1 MRKLII
7 SVAMLCCLSQV
18 APTQTLSKLHW
29 TYVQIPGDSL
39 FPTFLTFYD
48 SLHGYVGVYEARSY
62 SDSNYTPFAKHFYFE
77 TTDGGKSWVK
87 ITDTLFSNTYIKD
100 SIVYVGTGMGFHR
113 NPPVV
118 YANLRSRYAV
128 TLGPRHPQFYNKPVH
143 SFDSGK
149 TWQGKGEDIQMSDY
163 FPLQAFDPY
172 NLVVFD
178 GDSGIL
184 HQTTNSGGTYSRI
197 GDSTY
202 LYSLYHLQLDS
213 NYGDY
218 GKYSSDWGTDLS
230 FDNSDRFHWTVTVN
244 RQYEFVTHPRNH
256 PLSLQMLVSE
266 NFGRSWKEY
275 LTDIPGQDTLGRT
288 AGTLQYIKGTPN
300 LYYFTGERGEGFR
313 EYGTRLSIGDYG
325 DAMLGISW
333 MYSTDYGKSWEI
345 YRQYGETRRGFEA
358 VKQNEVWITARPAS
372 SKHTSDPATVIA
384 RTTDNGKTWEEDTRT
399 LTNDGIWDARI
410 VTFSDPNHGWI
421 AASDGTAIG
430 GNHHTYI
437 FRYDASEQGN
447 NSVEGLQTEL
457 NQVYLK
463 IYPNPALSDV
473 HLLLPTT
480 KPIQK
485 VEFFNLMGRQDYPP
499 YQLQGNIATVDVRN
513 LPIGT
518 YITRVSYLYKGY
530 TGDFTL
536 PFIVQH

>member
-1 MRKLII
+1 MRTLII
-7 SVAMLCCLSQV
+7 SVAMLCCLSQI
-18 APTQTLSKLHW
+18 ALTQTLSKLHW
-29 TYVQIPGDSL
+29 TYVQISDDSL
-39 FPTFLTFYD
+39 FPSFLTFYD
-48 SLHGYVGVYEARSY
+48 SLHGYLGVYESRSY
-62 SDSNYTPFAKHFYFE
+62 SDSNYTAFPKHFYFE
-77 TTDGGKSWVK
+77 TTDGGKSWLKV
-87 ITDTLFSNTYIKD
+87 TDTFLINYQDFPAVPTARHHNSP
-100 SIVYVGTGMGFHR
+100 M
-113 NPPVV
+113 V

-128 TLGPRHPQFYNKPVH
+128 TPRQGNLQFYNKPVH

-149 TWQGKGEDIQMSDY
+149 TWQGKAENTRINNY
-163 FPLQAFDPY
+163 YPLQAFDPY

-178 GDSGIL
+178 EDSGIL
-184 HQTTNSGGTYSRI
+184 HQTTNSGSTYSRI

-213 NYGDY
+213 NYGGY
-218 GKYSSDWGTDLS
+218 GKYSSDWGQSIS

-244 RQYEFVTHPRNH
+244 RLDEFVTHPRNH

-275 LTDIPGQDTLGRT
+275 LTNIPGQDTLGRT
-288 AGTLQYIKGTPN
+288 AGYLQYIKGTPN
-300 LYYFTGERGEGFR
+300 LYYFTCGGREGSREFR
-313 EYGTRLSIGDYG
+313 KNGAVIDDRG
-325 DAMLGISW
+325 DAMIGINW

-372 SKHTSDPATVIA
+372 SKHTYDPATVIA

-421 AASDGTAIG
+421 AASDGTGIG
-430 GNHHTYI
+430 GDHHTYI
-437 FRYDASEQGN
+437 FRYDGTEQGN

-463 IYPNPALSDV
+463 IYPNPALYDV
-473 HLLLPTT
+473 HLLLPTN

-485 VEFFNLMGRQDYPP
+485 VEFFNLMGGQDYPP

-530 TGDFTL
+530 TGEFTL